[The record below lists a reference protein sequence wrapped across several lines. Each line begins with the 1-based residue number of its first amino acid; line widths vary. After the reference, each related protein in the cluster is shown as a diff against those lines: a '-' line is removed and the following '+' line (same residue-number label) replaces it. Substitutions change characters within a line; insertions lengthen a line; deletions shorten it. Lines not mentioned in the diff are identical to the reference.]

1 MGCQF
6 TVETDHRA
14 LLWMDRLKDSNSRL
28 TRWRLSLQPFDFTVT
43 HRKGPNNGNAD
54 GLSRMPWGEDAAT
67 GLAAEEGGRDVK
79 DCMRTS
85 PPYTYARTIA

>member
-28 TRWRLSLQPFDFTVT
+28 THWSLSLHFMVT
-43 HRKGPNNGNAD
+43 HLKGPNNGNAD

-67 GLAAEEGGRDVK
+67 ELAAEEGGREVE
-79 DCMRTS
+79 DCMGTS
-85 PPYTYARTIA
+85 PPCTYARTIA